1 MRPPMPLKTFNR
13 QLRLLTLLAGN
24 RTMDVRQVAAHMQMG
39 RRQIYRYLELL
50 VAAGF
55 EFENNGGVY
64 RLKPSSPFYRELR
77 QRMSRP
83 ASSDIL
89 HADAY
94 DARYEHNLQHM
105 CEAIE
110 QQRQVTLQG
119 YHSQNSQTVRDRRV
133 EPYYLFE
140 DNDAVRCYEP
150 ESGMCKT
157 FRLSRASVVEIL
169 PQTWEHPEEH
179 TLPHTDLWGYTSAE
193 PRPVT
198 LRLTPLAYQLLT
210 EEYHVEEGS
219 VETLR
224 DIPGGPARAYLLHT
238 SYCHP
243 FGIGR
248 FVMGLPADIQVLDS
262 PELEHYIE
270 EQIAHF
276 TKK

>member
-1 MRPPMPLKTFNR
+1 MPLKTFNR

-50 VAAGF
+50 MAAGF
-55 EFENNGGVY
+55 EFDNNGGVY

-83 ASSDIL
+83 ASSDVV
-89 HADAY
+89 HDDAN
-94 DARYEHNLQHM
+94 DMRYESNLLHM
-105 CEAIE
+105 CQAIE
-110 QQRQVTLQG
+110 QHHQVTLLS

-140 DNDAVRCYEP
+140 DNDSVRCYEP

-157 FRLSRASVVEIL
+157 FRLSRASAVELL
-169 PQTWEHPEEH
+169 PQPWQHEEEH
-179 TLPHTDLWGYTSAE
+179 TLPHIDLWGYSSAE

-248 FVMGLPADIQVLDS
+248 FVMGLPADVQVLDS
-262 PELEHYIE
+262 AELEHYIA
-270 EQIAHF
+270 EQIAHI

>member
-1 MRPPMPLKTFNR
+1 MPLKTFNR
-13 QLRLLTLLAGN
+13 QLRLLALLAGN

-50 VAAGF
+50 MAAGF
-55 EFENNGGVY
+55 ELENNGGVY

-83 ASSDIL
+83 AASDIL
-89 HADAY
+89 HADTY
-94 DARYEHNLQHM
+94 DARYEHNLQRI

-110 QQRQVTLQG
+110 HQQQVRLLG
-119 YHSQNSQTVRDRRV
+119 YHSQNSQTVSDRVV

-150 ESGMCKT
+150 ATQMCKT
-157 FRLSRASVVEIL
+157 FRLTRTTAIELL
-169 PQTWEHPEEH
+169 PQTWEHIEEH

-219 VETLR
+219 VEAVTH
-224 DIPGGPARAYLLHT
+224 IPGGPAHAYLLHT

-248 FVMGLPADIQVLDS
+248 FVMGLPADIQVVDT
-262 PELEHYIE
+262 PELERYIV